1 MSIVNSMNT
10 SRDPFCSMSPPRF
23 PTLRDL
29 HAAPTRRTPSRRAHR
44 DAWIDEDPDLAPP
57 PRSETP
63 LTAWA

>member
-1 MSIVNSMNT
+1 MNT
-10 SRDPFCSMSPPRF
+10 SRGDSCSMSPPRF

-29 HAAPTRRTPSRRAHR
+29 HATPNRRAPARRADR
-44 DAWIDEDPDLAPP
+44 DAWIDDDPDLAPP